1 MSMPGLQVDSPERFL
16 GPQSQG
22 DPTLSWVV
30 PPGTAPDSQ
39 MTIQE
44 KSSSVSGREKGKG
57 MNHRVMTPRAL
68 ADTKAYSAGENR
80 VLPGGRRSPS
90 SPLWPS
96 VLT

>member
-1 MSMPGLQVDSPERFL
+1 MPGLQVNSLERFL
-16 GPQSQG
+16 GPQSRG

-39 MTIQE
+39 VTIQE

-57 MNHRVMTPRAL
+57 MNHHVTTPGAL

-80 VLPGGRRSPS
+80 IPPGGG
-90 SPLWPS
+90 
-96 VLT
+96 